1 MYIAKIV
8 EKSTLEL
15 FLEIGGRDATENM
28 YEAYKH
34 LVLATKHAGM
44 YDDTVHRGCWR
55 IWSESYTMSA
65 FRDLMMTSLVPS
77 TVERIN
83 LGSSTNL
90 DFKFIPV
97 PRSTPGDLVWDST
110 NNNYFHGILRAR
122 FPGVKVRMLGVYLT
136 DS

>member
-1 MYIAKIV
+1 MYIARILPKV
-8 EKSTLEL
+8 TQDL
-15 FLEIGGRDATENM
+15 FLEIGGRDATKNM
-28 YEAYKH
+28 FEAYKH
-34 LVLATKHAGM
+34 LVLATECAGIDDDRVHHRCYHA
-44 YDDTVHRGCWR
+44 WN
-55 IWSESYTMSA
+55 ESYTMSS
-65 FRDLMMTSLVPS
+65 FRSLLLTNQVPP
-77 TVERIN
+77 TVNRIC

-110 NNNYFHGILRAR
+110 NNNYFHGILKAR